1 MRRTR
6 AVRLLFSA
14 AATAAVASVGLI
26 SVGDVSAQ
34 DAPSSDAAPTI
45 SVGRV
50 DATGDGILVD
60 GWVTGATPS
69 DIVVEID
76 GNVVRPTSAEL
87 SSATGRTTD
96 AVIVVDNAAALGN
109 AAVQLAKRG
118 IAPLMP
124 GTGAT
129 DSLGVISTGGESTI
143 EVGQTSSASQVQA
156 ALDGIRPEGVS
167 ATWAALKDAADL
179 LDDRGANSD
188 GTVILFT
195 ASPSS
200 FVGGGPSSA
209 ESALRRA
216 GVDLQV
222 VALPFGTDLD
232 AVNGI
237 VADVGGS
244 VTVVD
249 TDEQIAGGFQKV
261 ATTLAGSFRMVLPQA
276 ADSSAVE
283 PMTLTVDGAS
293 ASLAYV
299 PGALRVGSASLAPIV
314 VTGAGLFGF
323 LSNPIMKWLI
333 VLLGVAAVVML
344 AWAIMAIFL
353 PENDNLERRL
363 EVYED
368 PYGDKT
374 VEDDFTSA
382 EEHHATV
389 PIIQRAVDLTGDL
402 ADRRGLTDKLE
413 QRLERANLPLR
424 AAEAMFFLLVVS
436 VTMTVLTFVL
446 TRNPL
451 VAIGAAVLTFVLPT
465 AMLNLRIRRRQKAFV
480 GQLPDMLTL
489 LSGTLRAGYS
499 IGQGFESVST
509 EISEPMGRELRR
521 VVTETRLG
529 RSLEEALQ
537 AVAERMDSDD
547 FAWAVMAI
555 RIQRE
560 VGGNLAELL
569 MTVADTMTQ
578 RERLRRD
585 VATLTAEGKMSAII
599 IGLLPPGLMVVMWL
613 MNPGYIKPLFQPG
626 LGMIMLGV
634 SVVMM
639 AIGFFWMKKTITI
652 EV

>member
-6 AVRLLFSA
+6 AVRFFFSA

-167 ATWAALKDAADL
+167 ATWAGLKDAADL

-232 AVNGI
+232 AVDEI
-237 VADVGGS
+237 VADVSGS

-283 PMTLTVDGAS
+283 PMTLTAGGAS

-299 PGALRVGSASLAPIV
+299 PGALRVGSASLTPIV

-333 VLLGVAAVVML
+333 VLLGVGAVVML

-368 PYGDKT
+368 PYGDKA
-374 VEDDFTSA
+374 VGDDFTSA

-599 IGLLPPGLMVVMWL
+599 IGLLPPGLMVVMWF

-634 SVVMM
+634 SVLMM

>member
-1 MRRTR
+1 MRF
-6 AVRLLFSA
+6 LFST

-87 SSATGRTTD
+87 SSAAGRTTD

-167 ATWAALKDAADL
+167 ATWAGLKDAADL
-179 LDDRGANSD
+179 LADRGANSD

-232 AVNGI
+232 AVDEI
-237 VADVGGS
+237 VADVSGS

-261 ATTLAGSFRMVLPQA
+261 AATLAGRFRMVLPQA

-299 PGALRVGSASLAPIV
+299 PGALRVGSASLTPIV

-333 VLLGVAAVVML
+333 VLLGVGAVVML

-382 EEHHATV
+382 EEHHVTV

>member
-50 DATGDGILVD
+50 DASGDGILVD

-87 SSATGRTTD
+87 SSAAGRTTD

-232 AVNGI
+232 AVDEI
-237 VADVGGS
+237 VADVSGS

-299 PGALRVGSASLAPIV
+299 PGALRVGSASLTPIV

-368 PYGDKT
+368 PYGDKA
-374 VEDDFTSA
+374 VGDDFTSA
-382 EEHHATV
+382 EEHHVTV

-436 VTMTVLTFVL
+436 ATMTVLTFVL

-634 SVVMM
+634 SVLMM